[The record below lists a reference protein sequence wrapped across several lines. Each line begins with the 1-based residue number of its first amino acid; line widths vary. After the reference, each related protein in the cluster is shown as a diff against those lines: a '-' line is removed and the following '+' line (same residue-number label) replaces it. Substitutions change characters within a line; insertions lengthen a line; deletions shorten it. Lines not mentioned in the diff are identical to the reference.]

1 MDSEPFPG
9 IFNFVLINSLS
20 LGTTFFSVVFLIF
33 LLLMVAILAGSEVA
47 FFSLNAEQRL
57 NLRESENK
65 AEIRVKKLL
74 EKPQLLLATILVAIN
89 FVNILFIALANYFF
103 SQIFGSEVHT
113 AILTIILLFSI
124 TFIIAFFGELI
135 PKVWA
140 QQNNLRFAV
149 ATAPLIE
156 FFGIIFLP
164 LSKSLLGISAIFE
177 KRIKKRSYV
186 LTTEELNQALEIT
199 TNENTTEREKDIL
212 KGVLNFGNISVTG
225 VMTPRNEIV
234 AVEESE
240 TFHEVLDLINKN
252 GYSRVPVYKETLDKV
267 TGILYIKDLINSIEE
282 EENFNWKQLIHS
294 PLFVPETKKIDDLL
308 HDFQE
313 KRIHMALVVNEYGE
327 TEGLVTMED
336 IIEEIVGEINDEFDV
351 EELDYKKISEGVY
364 IFEAKIPLYDLVKI
378 FDLDSNY
385 FEDLKGESETLGGLL
400 IELFSRIPVAGEEIR
415 IKDFVF
421 KVQSADNKKV
431 KKVKAILQKT
441 K

>member
-1 MDSEPFPG
+1 M
-9 IFNFVLINSLS
+9 
-20 LGTTFFSVVFLIF
+20 
-33 LLLMVAILAGSEVA
+33 
-47 FFSLNAEQRL
+47 
-57 NLRESENK
+57 
-65 AEIRVKKLL
+65 
-74 EKPQLLLATILVAIN
+74 
-89 FVNILFIALANYFF
+89 
-103 SQIFGSEVHT
+103 HT

-124 TFIIAFFGELI
+124 TFVIAFFGELI

-164 LSKSLLGISAIFE
+164 LSKFLLGISAIFE

-415 IKDFVF
+415 IKDFLF